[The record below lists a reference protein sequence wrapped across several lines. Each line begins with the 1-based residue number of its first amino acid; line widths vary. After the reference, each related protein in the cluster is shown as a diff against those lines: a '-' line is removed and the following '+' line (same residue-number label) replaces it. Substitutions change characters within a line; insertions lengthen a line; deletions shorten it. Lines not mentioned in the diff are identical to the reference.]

1 MKSWKVPLV
10 RQHGE
15 TRRVDKDT
23 TLTGGVASGAATML
37 FGKSHPE
44 AQRLIG
50 PIKAPK
56 RQTNIDCGNVRTMAE
71 TTRAG

>member
-1 MKSWKVPLV
+1 MV
-10 RQHGE
+10 RQHRE

-23 TLTGGVASGAATML
+23 TLTWGVASGVAMML
-37 FGKSHPE
+37 FDKSHPE

-50 PIKAPK
+50 PIVAPK
-56 RQTNIDCGNVRTMAE
+56 QQKSIDCWNVRTMAE